1 MKADVKT
8 QIVVGFPDLMNAWH
22 VRVMVITAFNQNVS
36 ELVDVNTACV
46 KANAVSNHFPIFYLI
61 RLYILIAY
69 ILATS
74 TTRPNCGI
82 AWTCTSRPSWWA
94 NEATG
99 LGNDEVL
106 KQPEEK
112 KTNSAA
118 GNANTIMTT
127 GMVYV
132 GLTSVTMLYTLW
144 FQFF

>member
-1 MKADVKT
+1 
-8 QIVVGFPDLMNAWH
+8 MNAWH
-22 VRVMVITAFNQNVS
+22 VRVMVITASSHNVT

-46 KANAVSNHFPIFYLI
+46 KTDTVSNHFFYL
-61 RLYILIAY
+61 LSYTYVYPIAY
-69 ILATS
+69 TLASS

-82 AWTCTSRPSWWA
+82 AWTRSSRPSWWA

-132 GLTSVTMLYTLW
+132 GLASVTMLYTW
-144 FQFF
+144 F